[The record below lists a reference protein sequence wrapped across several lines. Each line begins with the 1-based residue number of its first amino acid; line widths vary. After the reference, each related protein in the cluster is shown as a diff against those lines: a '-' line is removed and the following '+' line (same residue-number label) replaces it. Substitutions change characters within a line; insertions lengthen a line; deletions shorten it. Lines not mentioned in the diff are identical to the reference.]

1 MTGIMANL
9 ALMSYFINAYGG
21 YGNEGRFWR
30 SCEPFGDIYLAGTTE
45 GYGAG
50 ESDLMLVKTDSLGRF
65 WWARTYGTTLTD
77 ELTRME
83 EVMFGF
89 LAVGYTACVPFPNYP
104 YDMLILKISAGGAP
118 IWAKA
123 IGGNGL
129 DVATG
134 AIWLGNYLV
143 SGYFE
148 DNNHGYYPVLVCL
161 DRDSGDVLW
170 AKGYF
175 GPGGEAFLASSYL
188 TDGGYAFTGITGS
201 MGKSITIVAKTDN
214 AGNLLWAKSY
224 EFGEATRPRYM
235 DGSSGG
241 WLMVM
246 GEVYGVEGGT
256 GLFGFQLDQDGNVLS
271 SKIVESDRS
280 LHMGSVYGPE
290 YVLTGS
296 YGDDFMV
303 ARVDMGMN
311 PVWAKVFPYEGN
323 QYPGG
328 IYCPSSSNIL
338 AAGVT
343 ETLDRGLDFFLAYL
357 GPEGDLEGCTEEI
370 RLTARDE
377 TPTVADFP
385 LIQEDIFPIVTDLQI
400 YTMDVFF
407 DPVEMCPTGVDEK
420 APGPPMSLSYSK
432 GILYLGLG
440 RGGFV
445 SVSVYDPTGRL
456 IQRVFA
462 GEMEKGEHEF
472 NLSLKTRGVFLV
484 TVCAPEGTRTL
495 RIIR

>member
-1 MTGIMANL
+1 MIWIMANL

-21 YGNEGRFWR
+21 YGDDGRF
-30 SCEPFGDIYLAGTTE
+30 CEPFGDIYLAGTTD

-50 ESDLMLVKTDSLGRF
+50 KSDLMLVKTDSLGRF

-77 ELTRME
+77 ELKCME

-89 LAVGYTACVPFPNYP
+89 LAVGYTASVPFPNDP
-104 YDMLILKISAGGAP
+104 YDMLILKISTGGAP
-118 IWAKA
+118 VWAKA

-134 AIWLGNYLV
+134 AICLGNYLV

-148 DNNHGYYPVLVCL
+148 DNDHGYYPVLVCL
-161 DRDSGDVLW
+161 DRDSGDILW
-170 AKGYF
+170 AKGYS

-188 TDGGYAFTGITGS
+188 TYGGYALTGITGS
-201 MGKSITIVAKTDN
+201 AGKSITIVAKTD
-214 AGNLLWAKSY
+214 ADGNLLWAKSY

-241 WLMVM
+241 WLTVI
-246 GEVYGVEGGT
+246 GEVYGADGDT
-256 GLFGFQLDQDGNVLS
+256 SLFGFQLDQDGNVLS
-271 SKIVESDRS
+271 SRIIESDRN
-280 LHMGSVYGPE
+280 LHMGSVCSPQYI
-290 YVLTGS
+290 LTGL
-296 YGDDFMV
+296 YGDDFMI
-303 ARVDMGMN
+303 ARLDMGMN
-311 PVWAKVFPYEGN
+311 PLWAKVFSYEGN

-328 IYCPSSSNIL
+328 IYCPSSSKIL

-343 ETLDRGLDFFLAYL
+343 KTPDRGLDFFLAYL
-357 GPEGDLEGCTEEI
+357 GPEGALEGCTEEI
-370 RLTARDE
+370 QLSVRDD

-385 LIQEDIFPIVTDLQI
+385 LIQEDIFPTVTDLQI

-420 APGPPMSLSYSK
+420 APDSPMSLSYSK
-432 GILYLGLG
+432 GILHLGLG

-456 IQRVFA
+456 IQRVFT

-472 NLSLKTRGVFLV
+472 NIILATRGVFLI
-484 TVCAPEGTRTL
+484 TVRAPEGTKTL